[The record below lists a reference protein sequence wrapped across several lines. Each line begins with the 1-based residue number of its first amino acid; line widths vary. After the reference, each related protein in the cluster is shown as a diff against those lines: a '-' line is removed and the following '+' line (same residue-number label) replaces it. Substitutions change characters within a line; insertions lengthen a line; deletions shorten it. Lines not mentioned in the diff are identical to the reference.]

1 MAREIQG
8 CVSPIALSL
17 AIIQRILMIV
27 WTGVGLLAMVKNQM
41 KL

>member
-17 AIIQRILMIV
+17 AIIQRILMTV
-27 WTGVGLLAMVKNQM
+27 WTGMGLLALVKD
-41 KL
+41 